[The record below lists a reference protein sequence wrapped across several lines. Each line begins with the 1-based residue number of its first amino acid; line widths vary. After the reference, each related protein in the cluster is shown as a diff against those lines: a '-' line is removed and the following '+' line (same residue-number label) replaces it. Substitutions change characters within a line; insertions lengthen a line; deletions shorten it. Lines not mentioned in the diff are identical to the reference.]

1 MFFGDI
7 FIKRFVDDFRK
18 RELVPLKL
26 LFFVHTSTLYVLYP
40 YLTIHM
46 KELGISVEETAIMS
60 AVLPIVAI
68 VMPPVAGMVA
78 DRIGNFRILL
88 SVFSSLGGAA
98 SLLLLLVPVGRVPVT
113 YPDRVVLDIGC
124 GLQQE
129 GYLDLGVVGTPQC
142 NYVLSLKQGKIQQIE
157 TTLEA
162 CGFICELKNDSQ
174 VTQVSPTLLPHD
186 EKRTSQGILQTRHY
200 NFIIS
205 STSPND
211 TQEIYPFALKA
222 EQMPSLVV
230 DDTDLRS
237 HRFWK
242 DNKFYRTSVRSVSNN
257 SYFFPTTG
265 IYTIAC
271 GLVNMTYKCTF
282 GSNFGVDTDVSSMQT
297 PIYRF
302 KKILFLDNNN
312 VSSVIQAN
320 DFSSWTVREIGTGSA
335 VTNATCTDVY
345 TQAEREVSVS
355 VPLIHP
361 NHSVVLS
368 SCRARCLLTAP
379 RAKVCSN
386 LEGTE
391 VYNTRLTFWS
401 YMAIRL
407 FVGIIGGTAFAMFE
421 GAVMAILREQNAD
434 YGLQRVYANIGG
446 MISSPL
452 SGILMDYA
460 SKGKGYTDFR
470 PAFYLYAFL
479 KISSGLLI
487 LTMNLE
493 FKAPATN
500 IVSDVM
506 TVMRNVEIVAL
517 FIVVFVLGTAWGYL
531 ESFLFWLLQDL
542 GASRTLMGLT
552 ITVGGIAGVP
562 LLVLS
567 GPIIKKLGHANIL
580 FIGFIFYTIRLL
592 GYSVLNNPWLCL
604 VFEAMEGVTSAL
616 TFTAAVTY
624 AAKLSNINT
633 DTSVQGLLGGLYFGA
648 GKGSGGLIGGYMM
661 KAFGTRATYRIFAVA
676 CTVTGLLY
684 FLYNKFYLRKR
695 SQVEINGVVKK
706 QIPASELG
714 GLEEANFASI
724 SKMKEINDEKN
735 INTKDETIPIK
746 ASVLKYY
753 SSAEDNN
760 AKNEETEE
768 CKVNYGYDATG
779 DESCGK
785 IG

>member
-1 MFFGDI
+1 MFLGDI
-7 FIKRFVDDFRK
+7 FFKRFVDDFRK
-18 RELVPLKL
+18 KELIPLKL
-26 LFFVHTSTLYVLYP
+26 LFFVHSSTLYVLYP

-68 VMPPVAGMVA
+68 VMPPLAGMVA

-88 SVFSSLGGAA
+88 AVFSSLGGAA

-129 GYLDLGVVGTPQC
+129 GYLDLGVAGTPPC
-142 NYVLSLKQGKIQQIE
+142 NYVHSLVQGKTQQIE

-162 CGFICELKNDSQ
+162 CGFICELENDSQ
-174 VTQVSPTLLPHD
+174 LTQVSPTLLTND
-186 EKRTSQGILQTRHY
+186 KKITSQDILQTRHY
-200 NFIIS
+200 EVIIS

-211 TQEIYPFALKA
+211 TQEIYPYTLTA

-230 DDTDLRS
+230 DDRDLRS

-242 DNKFYRTSVRSVSNN
+242 ENKFYRTSVRSVSNN

-265 IYTIAC
+265 MYNITC
-271 GLVNMTYKCTF
+271 GLVNMVYQCTF
-282 GSNFGVDTDVSSMQT
+282 GSNIGVDTGLSTMQT
-297 PIYRF
+297 PINRF
-302 KKILFLDNNN
+302 KTILFRDNNN
-312 VSSVIQAN
+312 VSSVIQAK
-320 DFSSWTVREIGTGSA
+320 DFSSWTVTEIGNGLA
-335 VTNATCTDVY
+335 VMNATCSDVY
-345 TQAEREVSVS
+345 TQTDREVSIS
-355 VPLIHP
+355 VPLIYP
-361 NHSVVLS
+361 NQSVVLS
-368 SCRARCLLTAP
+368 GCRARCLLTAP
-379 RAKVCSN
+379 RANVCKN
-386 LEGTE
+386 LEGAE
-391 VYNTRLTFWS
+391 IYNTRLTFWS
-401 YMAIRL
+401 YMAIRV
-407 FVGIIGGTAFAMFE
+407 FIGIIGGTAFAMFE
-421 GAVMAILREQNAD
+421 GAVMAILREQKAD

-470 PAFYLYAFL
+470 PAFYLYAVL
-479 KISSGLLI
+479 KISSGLLM

-517 FIVVFVLGTAWGYL
+517 FIIVFVLGTAWGYI

-542 GASRTLMGLT
+542 GASRSLMGLT

-567 GPIIKKLGHANIL
+567 GPIIKKIGHANIL

-592 GYSVLNNPWLCL
+592 GYSVLYNPWLCL

-624 AAKLSNINT
+624 AATLSTTST
-633 DTSVQGLLGGLYFGA
+633 DTSVQGLLGGIYFGA

-661 KAFGTRATYRIFAVA
+661 KAYGTRATYRIFAVA
-676 CTVTGLLY
+676 CLITGLLY

-695 SQVEINGVVKK
+695 SQVEDNDVKK
-706 QIPASELG
+706 QTPASEPG
-714 GLEEANFASI
+714 GLEEVDFASI
-724 SKMKEINDEKN
+724 SKTKEINDEKN
-735 INTKDETIPIK
+735 INSKDETIPIK
-746 ASVLKYY
+746 ASPLKYY
-753 SSAEDNN
+753 SPADDNN

-768 CKVNYGYDATG
+768 YNVNFGYDKTG
-779 DESCGK
+779 DESCGT